1 MKQKRMSLAFKLNLL
16 LSLIVLVVS
25 LVLAKGSYDAYT
37 RTVYQ
42 AYYEKLNFVER
53 MAVEKDRSLY
63 DKIVWSI
70 RAIRLEGFAEKQ
82 QLAQKEQDDWRLFE
96 WLNDFVIVEGSD
108 EFIHQAEYDENGT
121 PNNTGYLDSATAIFY
136 NVSYLLQDLAKQ
148 ADIYSVTLISELTP
162 GQYVQIIHTSTAYNF
177 NEFSMGLEYGRE
189 LAEPEPIA
197 VYNAQKKHE
206 DFRLDTDAGNGL
218 FRVVPVEHKG
228 ERFYLIYSCDVTDA
242 RQGQKAF
249 LLQSLLFVALM
260 VAVAIGLSLFLLRRM
275 AIKPLRSLAAAATAF
290 AAGDRAYRREDVVD
304 LPIRSTDEIGD
315 LYREIRSMQTRIIDN
330 AENLTRM
337 TAEKER
343 ISMELDLA
351 TKIQAHM
358 LPSSFPAFPDRTEF
372 DVYASMNPAKE
383 VGGDFYDFFLLDDD
397 HLALVIAD
405 VSGKGVPAA
414 LFMMVS
420 KILVKN
426 YAMTGLSPAGVL
438 EAVNHQICSNNPEQM
453 FVTIWM
459 GILELS
465 TGRLTAANGG
475 HEYPLLKQPGSAFA
489 VYKDKH
495 GFIIGG
501 MDGMKYKDYELAL
514 QPGARLFVYTD
525 GVPEATDAKN
535 ELFGLTRTLQALN
548 QDGGDPR
555 TDLERVHSAVNAFV
569 GDAEQF
575 DDITMLC
582 LEYRGPAE
590 EKRKTLPSDELR

>member
-1 MKQKRMSLAFKLNLL
+1 MKRKRMSLAFKLNLL
-16 LSLIVLVVS
+16 LSLIVLTGS

-42 AYYEKLNFVER
+42 AYYEKLNFVEK
-53 MAVEKDRSLY
+53 MAVEKDKHLY
-63 DKIVWSI
+63 DKIVWCI
-70 RAIRLEGFAEKQ
+70 RVMRLDGFEEKRQ
-82 QLAQKEQDDWRLFE
+82 IALKEHDDWHLFE
-96 WLNDFVIVEGSD
+96 WLSGFMIVD
-108 EFIHQAEYDENGT
+108 AYDRLIPQAEYNENDEPGT
-121 PNNTGYLDSATAIFY
+121 ADYLNSATANYY
-136 NVSYLLQDLAKQ
+136 NVSYSLQDLARQ
-148 ADIYSVTLISELTP
+148 ADIYSVAAIAEMTP
-162 GQYVQIIHTSTAYNF
+162 GQYTEVIRASTAYNF
-177 NEFSMGLEYGRE
+177 DELSMGLDFGKPIE
-189 LAEPEPIA
+189 EPEPLA
-197 VYNAQKKHE
+197 VYHAQKKHE
-206 DFRLDTDAGNGL
+206 DFRLDTDTGNEL
-218 FRVVPVEHKG
+218 FRVVPVDRSG

-249 LLQSLLFVALM
+249 LFQSLLFVAMM

-275 AIKPLRSLAAAATAF
+275 AIKPLRQLSAAATAF
-290 AAGDRAYRREDVVD
+290 AAGDGSYRREDVVN

-337 TAEKER
+337 NAEKER

-351 TKIQAHM
+351 TRIQAHM

-420 KILVKN
+420 KILFKN

-453 FVTIWM
+453 FVTVWM
-459 GILELS
+459 GILEIS

-475 HEYPLLKQPGSAFA
+475 HEYPLLKQPESGFA

-501 MDGMKYKDYELAL
+501 MDGMKYRDYELTL
-514 QPGARLFVYTD
+514 RPGARLFVYTD
-525 GVPEATDAKN
+525 GVPEATDAQN
-535 ELFGLTRTLQALN
+535 ELFGLDRTLNALN
-548 QDGGDPR
+548 QNGGDPR

-569 GDAEQF
+569 GSAEQF
-575 DDITMLC
+575 DDLTMLC
-582 LEYRGPAE
+582 LEYRGPSAGGQT
-590 EKRKTLPSDELR
+590 RQ